1 MDYGFRIYVVSGEET
16 VNEDF
21 TTDDILDVAIDIIN
35 AETLPQMLNLLI
47 NGLNDGTLSDENWFF
62 LYDENEMTLLSNI
75 PNGFV
80 NRESFKYKFKN
91 N

>member
-21 TTDDILDVAIDIIN
+21 TTDDILDVAIDIIK
-35 AETLPQMLNLLI
+35 AETLPEMLNVLI
-47 NGLNDGTLSDENWFF
+47 NSLNDGTLSDENWFF
-62 LYDENEMTLLSNI
+62 LYDESEMTLLSNI

-80 NRESFKYKFKN
+80 NRESFKHKFK
-91 N
+91 